1 MLLVQ
6 YSLKSVRCSLL
17 TFFSR
22 PILQKSDSTVA
33 VLGNADTSPA
43 QNVCTIETDEAHVVD
58 RILHALLLEE
68 AELLAVHTGT

>member
-1 MLLVQ
+1 
-6 YSLKSVRCSLL
+6 
-17 TFFSR
+17 
-22 PILQKSDSTVA
+22 LQKSDSTVA
-33 VLGNADTSPA
+33 VLGNPDTSPA